1 MATDI
6 PKLTESRRVLRE
18 EEAARLLSIHVQT
31 LRKWRRAGTGPRHI
45 ALGAKLFGYVVQDVL
60 DWQEAQRE
68 AA

>member
-6 PKLTESRRVLRE
+6 PKLTESRRVLKE
-18 EEAARLLSIHVQT
+18 PEAAKMLGLHVQT
-31 LRKWRRAGTGPRHI
+31 LRKWRRAGKAPRHI
-45 ALGAKLFGYVVQDVL
+45 QLGTQLFGYVVQDVL